1 MRLHEK
7 QLPCPKDEFLSK
19 LSAYTAEREAHKLTV
34 GVPAPFPEYEI
45 LRVLYEHG
53 GDVEVYSD
61 PEPEPLPVDPPRE
74 PTALEKITSLE
85 RTEGQG
91 VYVRGVREFML
102 GMAQV
107 IAAQGGPDILQTPGM
122 QNVKR
127 LDDKIKALRS
137 QIK

>member
-1 MRLHEK
+1 MTYQRINDK
-7 QLPCPKDEFLSK
+7 TIRRFSDGASIPADDQNGDYREFLRWK
-19 LSAYTAEREAHKLTV
+19 AA
-34 GVPAPFPEYEI
+34 GN
-45 LRVLYEHG
+45 
-53 GDVEVYSD
+53 
-61 PEPEPLPVDPPRE
+61 EPLPVDPPRE
-74 PTALEKITSLE
+74 PTPLEKIAALE

-127 LDDKIKALRS
+127 LDDKIKVLRS
-137 QIK
+137 QI

>member
-1 MRLHEK
+1 MNYQLTPYGSIKRLTDGASIPADE
-7 QLPCPKDEFLSK
+7 QNADYREFLRWK
-19 LSAYTAEREAHKLTV
+19 AA
-34 GVPAPFPEYEI
+34 GN
-45 LRVLYEHG
+45 
-53 GDVEVYSD
+53 
-61 PEPEPLPVDPPRE
+61 EPLPVDPPRE

-127 LDDKIKALRS
+127 LDDKIKVLRS
-137 QIK
+137 QI